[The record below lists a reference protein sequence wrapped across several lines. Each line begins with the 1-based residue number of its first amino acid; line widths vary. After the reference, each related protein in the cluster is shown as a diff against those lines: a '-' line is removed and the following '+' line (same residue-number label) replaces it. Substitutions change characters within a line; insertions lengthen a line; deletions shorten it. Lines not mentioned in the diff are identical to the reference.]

1 MDTWPAAWE
10 DPEVVS
16 MRVGI
21 DMVSVDAVRESIRE
35 HGDRYLKRFY
45 TDGELSDCDTAE
57 GPIAERLAGR
67 FAAKEA
73 VLKVLR
79 PVDEAVPW
87 RAIEV
92 VRHGAG
98 WVTLELSGRAAE
110 LAAEAALS
118 EFELSI
124 CHEGEYAAAVVV
136 AKSGG

>member
-1 MDTWPAAWE
+1 MWE
-10 DPEVVS
+10 DPQVVS

-21 DMVSVDAVRESIRE
+21 DIVSVEVVRESIRE

-45 TDGELSDCDTAE
+45 TEGELRDCDTAE

-73 VLKVLR
+73 TMKVLR
-79 PVDEAVPW
+79 PLDEAIPW
-87 RAIEV
+87 RSIGV

-110 LAAEAALS
+110 LAAEAGLS

-124 CHEGEYAAAVVV
+124 CHEGAYAAAVVV
-136 AKSGG
+136 AKSGS